1 MFIAVLMVFVAA
13 TVHAAERIYVDA
25 VSAQP
30 GSQTTITVNCD
41 FTCENITLYQFDL
54 YLPEGVTLAKNNKG
68 RFAAGTTYVLGDR
81 HDEHAASIR
90 ENEGYY
96 RFVVVNNDGYTIAP
110 GTGPLLTLTFDVD
123 ASVSGTQRGY
133 IRQFLMFETDET
145 EHKFAD
151 IAFELEAPGALV
163 MATDISVSPA
173 SLTLTDTTPVQLD
186 TEVLPANASNKNV
199 TWTTS
204 NENVVAVSATG
215 KVTAVANGTAVVKAT
230 TQDGTNLSASCQVT
244 VNLPVPAQSI
254 TLDQNSLSFTEAGQ
268 TAQLKATVRPN
279 NATDKSVMWESTNKG
294 VATVN
299 ANGLVTAV
307 GSGTCVIIATT
318 QDGTNLTASCAVTVS
333 IDYTIY
339 ATGISLDVY
348 DMTLTQKGETRQITA
363 TVQPSNATTKSVTW
377 TSNDR
382 NVATVDSR
390 GMVTAVANGTASIT
404 ATTQDG
410 TNLTAQCVV
419 TVNVPT
425 VIPETDLTTYV
436 GTTAADWNTNS
447 IVAEQYGP
455 GVTTRDGRQTALVER
470 YQQPA
475 DVTGIVL
482 EQTVTGLPEG
492 VYKTVLY
499 ANAYYTPGRGFDSA
513 ITDGQTDVVY
523 LFANNSHEYIPVHIG
538 TTVSQHG
545 EYELTCNVTDGTL
558 HLGMVAEKP
567 GTNWHSIQIKSLDR
581 IGDIEPVQTDY
592 TSSVGVSAED
602 WNTNAMVGWA
612 APAVTTNDGRE
623 TALAERYQEPADVTG
638 VVLEQTVTGLP
649 AGAYRT
655 VLFANAYY
663 TPGRGFD
670 SDITDGQTDVV
681 YLFAN
686 DTRQYIPVHIGTSV
700 TQHGEYTL
708 ISDVTDGTLHLGMV
722 AEKAG
727 TNWHS
732 IQIKLL
738 ERIGNI
744 GSGIE
749 ETPML
754 GKGQSA
760 PSVYDLSGR
769 KIENRKVENRQL
781 RKGLYIID
789 GRKVIIR

>member
-1 MFIAVLMVFVAA
+1 MKMLLVWLTTLVAG
-13 TVHAAERIYVDA
+13 TVHATERVYVDA
-25 VSAQP
+25 VTVQP
-30 GSQTTITVNCD
+30 GGQTTITVNCD
-41 FTCENITLYQFDL
+41 FECNNITLYQFDL
-54 YLPEGVTLAKNNKG
+54 YLPDGITLAKNDKG
-68 RFAAGTTYVLGDR
+68 RYATGTTYTLSNR
-81 HDEHAASIR
+81 HDEHSVAIR

-96 RFVVVNNDGYTIAP
+96 RFVVYSNDAYTITP
-110 GTGPLLTLTFDVD
+110 GTGQLLTLTFDV
-123 ASVSGTQRGY
+123 AGSVNGTLRGQ
-133 IRQFLMFETDET
+133 IKQFMMYETNET
-145 EHKFAD
+145 EHKFSD
-151 IAFELEAPGALV
+151 ISFEMRAPAASV
-163 MATDISVSPA
+163 MATDIIVSPDH
-173 SLTLTDTTPVQLD
+173 LTLTDTTPVQLLA
-186 TEVLPANASNKNV
+186 EVLPANASNKSV
-199 TWTTS
+199 TWTSS
-204 NENVVAVSATG
+204 NPNVVVVNGTG
-215 KVTAVANGTAVVKAT
+215 MVTAVANGTATITAT
-230 TQDGTNLSASCQVT
+230 TQDGTDLSATCQVT
-244 VNLPVPAQSI
+244 VNLPVMAKSI
-254 TLDQNSLSFTEAGQ
+254 TLDRTVLTFTSAGE
-268 TAQLKATVRPN
+268 TAQLQATIRPDN
-279 NATDKSVMWESTNKG
+279 TANKGVTWASTNER

-307 GSGTCVIIATT
+307 G
-318 QDGTNLTASCAVTVS
+318 
-333 IDYTIY
+333 
-339 ATGISLDVY
+339 
-348 DMTLTQKGETRQITA
+348 
-363 TVQPSNATTKSVTW
+363 
-377 TSNDR
+377 
-382 NVATVDSR
+382 
-390 GMVTAVANGTASIT
+390 NGTASIT

-410 TNLTAQCVV
+410 TDLTAQCVV
-419 TVNVPT
+419 TVDMAGT
-425 VIPETDLTTYV
+425 FTDYTTYV
-436 GTTAADWNTNS
+436 GTTAEDWNTNS

-558 HLGMVAEKP
+558 HLGMVAEKA

-623 TALAERYQEPADVTG
+623 TALAEHYQEPADVTG

-722 AEKAG
+722 AEKPG

-732 IQIKLL
+732 IQIKKL
-738 ERIGNI
+738 ERIGNV
-744 GSGIE
+744 GTGIE